1 MDFNIVFK
9 DICEDLDAF
18 DEVREEIMVLGRK
31 GIRLCSEA
39 IKKLHRHENGVDQ
52 LIDEA
57 RGVLKGMLD
66 VASRHPKLQFGSY
79 FDGIYQ
85 EFTEACLLKSI
96 FTGGKFPRPAE
107 LDPSVPAVQYLT
119 GLCDVIGE
127 LRRAV
132 LDCIREEHFEEA
144 LKYFDIMEKLHD
156 HVNALDYPNAVIP
169 DVRHK
174 ADGNRKIINATRSEL
189 TMAMHIHKLN
199 DNLSK
204 TTKD

>member
-1 MDFNIVFK
+1 MEFNNVFK
-9 DICEDLDAF
+9 EIIGDLDAF
-18 DEVREEIMVLGRK
+18 DEVREQIIVLGRK
-31 GIRLCSEA
+31 GIRSCSEA

-52 LIDEA
+52 LIDDVRKA
-57 RGVLKGMLD
+57 LKEMLE

-96 FTGGKFPRPAE
+96 FTGSKFPMPSE
-107 LDPSVPAVQYLT
+107 LDPPVPAVQYLT
-119 GLCDVIGE
+119 GLCDTIGE

-132 LDCIREEHFEEA
+132 LDCIREERFEDA
-144 LKYFDIMEKLHD
+144 LKYFGIMEKLHD

-174 ADGNRKIINATRSEL
+174 ADGNRKLINATRSEL
-189 TMAMHIHKLN
+189 TMAMHIDKLN
-199 DNLSK
+199 TNLSK
-204 TTKD
+204 TKKA